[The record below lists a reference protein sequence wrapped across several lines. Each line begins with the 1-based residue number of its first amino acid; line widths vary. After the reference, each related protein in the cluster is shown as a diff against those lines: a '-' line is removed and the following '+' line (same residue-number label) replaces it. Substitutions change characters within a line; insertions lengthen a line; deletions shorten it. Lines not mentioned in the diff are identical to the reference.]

1 MRLHESFGPLQ
12 QFQTI
17 TEQFLAFSWSVI
29 WRLVEIIEEGQN
41 FHHTIVFAYIQFFQ
55 RGQVRSFQFQ

>member
-12 QFQTI
+12 RFQTI

-41 FHHTIVFAYIQFFQ
+41 FHHTIVFAYIQ
-55 RGQVRSFQFQ
+55 